1 MDIRSLRYFIA
12 AYEGGSISAAA
23 RRCHV
28 AQPSIS
34 TALAQLEEHL
44 GTPLFERH
52 RRGITPTEEGH
63 RLYPWHVRSVKTS
76 MPSAGCFARRRHRRR
91 CAWA

>member
-1 MDIRSLRYFIA
+1 MDVRSLRYFIA

-34 TALAQLEEHL
+34 TALAQLEE
-44 GTPLFERH
+44 
-52 RRGITPTEEGH
+52 
-63 RLYPWHVRSVKTS
+63 RL
-76 MPSAGCFARRRHRRR
+76 
-91 CAWA
+91 